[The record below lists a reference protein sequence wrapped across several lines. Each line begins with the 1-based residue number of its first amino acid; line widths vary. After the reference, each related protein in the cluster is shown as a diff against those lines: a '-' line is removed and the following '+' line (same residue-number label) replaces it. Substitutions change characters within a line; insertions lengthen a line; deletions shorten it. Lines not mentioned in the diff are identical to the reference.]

1 MRMSLMLCLV
11 VGTLQSFVQLIQ
23 QEVTSDKDFLP
34 SNLNDVFHFII
45 QLALHV
51 TAQVQIAQK
60 NFGKMYARMS
70 FGSKYTQSQ
79 NTKEGKKHKEK
90 K

>member
-45 QLALHV
+45 QFALHV
-51 TAQVQIAQK
+51 TAQVQPK
-60 NFGKMYARMS
+60 SPKEFWKDVC
-70 FGSKYTQSQ
+70 Q
-79 NTKEGKKHKEK
+79 NVVWI
-90 K
+90 